1 MTVTRPGPGRPTRRP
16 RGHKDRRVPDAART
30 ADHLP
35 DPPRGLPRRNL
46 IAFAL
51 LATVSVIGA
60 LVVFATVRDPRTA
73 TRPGDP
79 TAVAAGD
86 PVDVAAIRSRPHITF
101 RSTEV
106 GPSYGSLAL
115 APMDTLADPPDGD
128 GATTSV
134 ATTDLQCERVAEAAD
149 RGICLVA
156 DRGVVTTY
164 QAVVFDERYQPLFTT
179 DLPGSP
185 SRTRVS
191 PDGRIGS
198 LTVFVTGHS
207 YAEVGFSTYTELL
220 DLRTGRSF
228 GDLEQFQLWRDG
240 ELVDAVDR
248 NFWGVTFT
256 ADPNRFYATASTG
269 GATYL
274 VEGDLEQRTL
284 TTVRGDVECPSLSPD
299 GSRIAFKQRSVGAFG
314 QVEWHLAVLDL
325 ATGSVVT
332 TAEARPIDDQPEWL
346 DDQTI
351 LYGLDRGEE
360 MLATTDVW
368 AVAADGSGAPRQVLA
383 GAWSPSVVR
392 EPATGPVSG

>member
-1 MTVTRPGPGRPTRRP
+1 MTVTRPGPGRPTAP
-16 RGHKDRRVPDAART
+16 RDRERGARSGPDRST
-30 ADHLP
+30 DHLA
-35 DPPRGLPRRNL
+35 DTSGRLPRRNL
-46 IAFAL
+46 VAFVL
-51 LATVSVIGA
+51 LATISVIGA
-60 LVVFATVRDPRTA
+60 VVVFATARDPRSE
-73 TRPGDP
+73 PSDP
-79 TAVAAGD
+79 AAAPAGGAVAAET
-86 PVDVAAIRSRPHITF
+86 VRSEPHITF
-101 RSTEV
+101 RSTDV

-115 APMDTLADPPDGD
+115 APMATVAGAAGSD
-128 GATTSV
+128 GADAPV
-134 ATTDLQCERVAEAAD
+134 ATTGLQCERVAEAAD

-156 DRGVVTTY
+156 DRGMITTY
-164 QAVVFDERYQPLFTT
+164 QAVVFDERYQPLFTSN
-179 DLPGSP
+179 LPGSP

-191 PDGRIGS
+191 PDGDIGA

-220 DLRTGRSF
+220 DLRTGRSL
-228 GDLEQFQLWRDG
+228 GDLEQFELRRDG
-240 ELVDAVDR
+240 ELVDAIDR

-256 ADPNRFYATASTG
+256 ADANRFYATASTG
-269 GATYL
+269 GSTYL
-274 VEGDLEQRTL
+274 VEGDLEHRTL

-299 GSRIAFKQRSVGAFG
+299 GTRIAFKQRSVGAFG

-360 MLATTDVW
+360 MVATTDVW
-368 AVAADGSGAPRQVLA
+368 AVAADGSGAPWQVLA

-392 EPATGPVSG
+392 QPATGPVSG